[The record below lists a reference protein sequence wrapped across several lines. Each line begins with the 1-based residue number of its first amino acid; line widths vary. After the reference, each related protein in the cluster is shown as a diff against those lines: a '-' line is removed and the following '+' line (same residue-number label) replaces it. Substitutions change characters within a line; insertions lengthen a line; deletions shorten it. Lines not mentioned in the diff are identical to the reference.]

1 MFTRSRSLKRK
12 VWTYLTLFSCI
23 ILICLWLFQVV
34 FLNSYY
40 TWYKQRDMEK
50 VVNKIAQSYHPD
62 TLETMLD
69 TISYDQGV
77 CIEIITNGET
87 SYGSDRFNKGCMLLN
102 PRKDKPVLDQ
112 IDTQNKQLEELKE
125 SKKETDNDMIVFQNE
140 FMDSKK
146 KKDHIILTNPRFHN
160 QMLVYG
166 LKLDQDVYAFVS
178 ASLQPLDATTK
189 ILTSQF
195 IYVSIGVLL
204 LSFIIGYLI
213 SKKISKPVIQL
224 NDEATKM
231 AKGNYDIH
239 FETNSEIKEID
250 ELAHTLN
257 HAKDELAVTDE
268 LRRELL
274 ANVSHDLKTPLTMIK
289 AYAEMVRD
297 LTYQDDKKR
306 TEHLNVIIEE
316 SDRLNELVNDILEL
330 SKMQSNLTV
339 LHQENFN
346 ITELVHTIVSRF
358 QILTELEGYQFVLTA
373 KEDYYVYADIKKIEQ
388 VIYNLIGNAINY
400 TGTDKKVVI
409 TIKELEE
416 QIRIEIKDTGNGI
429 KEEEIHKIWDKYY
442 KSNKKHKRNAYGTGL
457 GLSIVKQILE
467 YHHALYGVQSELGVG
482 TTFYFELEKK
492 KDE

>member
-1 MFTRSRSLKRK
+1 MSTKSCSLKRK

-40 TWYKQRDMEK
+40 TWYKQRDLEK
-50 VVNKIAQSYHPD
+50 VVDQIAKSYHPD

-69 TISYDQGV
+69 TISYEQGV
-77 CIEIITNGET
+77 CIEIITDGET
-87 SYGSDRFNKGCMLLN
+87 SYGSDQFNKGCMLLN
-102 PRKDKPVLDQ
+102 PKKEKPVLDQ
-112 IDTQNKQLEELKE
+112 VETEDKKLEDLKE
-125 SKKETDNDMIVFQNE
+125 SKKETVNDMIAFQDK
-140 FMDSKK
+140 FMNSKK
-146 KKDHIILTNPRFHN
+146 KRDHIILTNPRFHN
-160 QMLVYG
+160 QMLIYG
-166 LKLDQDVYAFVS
+166 LKLDKDVYAFIS

-189 ILTSQF
+189 ILISQF
-195 IYVSIGVLL
+195 IFVSIGVLIF
-204 LSFIIGYLI
+204 SFVIGYII
-213 SKKISKPVIQL
+213 SKKISKPVTQL

-231 AKGNYDIH
+231 AKGNYDVH
-239 FETNSEIKEID
+239 FDSNSDIKEID
-250 ELAHTLN
+250 ELAQTLN
-257 HAKDELAVTDE
+257 QAKDELANTEE

-330 SKMQSNLTV
+330 SKMQSNLTE

-358 QILTELEGYQFVLTA
+358 QILTEVEGYQFIITS
-373 KEDYYVYADIKKIEQ
+373 KKDYVVYADIKKIEQ
-388 VIYNLIGNAINY
+388 VIYNLVGNAINY
-400 TGTDKKVVI
+400 TGTDKKIKI
-409 TIKELEE
+409 TIKEVNDR
-416 QIRIEIKDTGNGI
+416 IRVEIKDTGNGI
-429 KEEEIHKIWDKYY
+429 KEEELHKIWDKYY

-467 YHHALYGVQSELGVG
+467 YHHALYGVQSKVGKG

-492 KDE
+492 KDV